1 MPCRGCGSTATDV
14 ALDLGKIPWSDHFP
28 AVGDPEPDLCMPLVV
43 LMCRN
48 CSLVQLGPVEEVL
61 PEPPQAVESAT
72 SLEHARASARAVVA
86 TEDIQPGESV
96 IEIDSHHGGSWLPD
110 FARLGLHPRDPSGRA
125 GLVIDLHGFAH
136 EPTLDGP
143 LAAHAR
149 RLAPGGAL
157 VLEFHHLLPLV
168 TEGQIDTIRHGHCVY
183 PSLTAMQTLLAGHGL
198 VVTRALPVDMF
209 GGSLRVTAR
218 RAVDSP
224 EVDPSVAEVLDAERV
239 AGLDRLDG
247 LQRLADV
254 REPVASAVREYLQEV
269 VASGRRVA
277 AYGAPSKAPVLLA
290 LAGVDADLL
299 PYTVDLAPAKH
310 GCRIPGTRIPIRPI
324 EHLLADRPD
333 EVLIL
338 TWDIADEVVA
348 QLRAQAPAD
357 WAPRFYRPLPHPAYL
372 P

>member
-1 MPCRGCGSTATDV
+1 
-14 ALDLGKIPWSDHFP
+14 
-28 AVGDPEPDLCMPLVV
+28 
-43 LMCRN
+43 
-48 CSLVQLGPVEEVL
+48 
-61 PEPPQAVESAT
+61 
-72 SLEHARASARAVVA
+72 
-86 TEDIQPGESV
+86 
-96 IEIDSHHGGSWLPD
+96 
-110 FARLGLHPRDPSGRA
+110 
-125 GLVIDLHGFAH
+125 
-136 EPTLDGP
+136 
-143 LAAHAR
+143 
-149 RLAPGGAL
+149 
-157 VLEFHHLLPLV
+157 
-168 TEGQIDTIRHGHCVY
+168 
-183 PSLTAMQTLLAGHGL
+183 
-198 VVTRALPVDMF
+198 
-209 GGSLRVTAR
+209 
-218 RAVDSP
+218 
-224 EVDPSVAEVLDAERV
+224 VAEVLDAERV